1 MSNEMTTKHAEA
13 QTEVPRRESTQ
24 SVTFAPRVDILETE
38 QELLLLADMP
48 GIRPNSVDIRYDKGE
63 LVLHGRCAAPERRG
77 DHLHSEYAVGDFYR
91 AFTIADGIDPDRIAA
106 EMKNGVLTVHLP
118 KAEKVKPKRI
128 AVHGG

>member
-1 MSNEMTTKHAEA
+1 MR
-13 QTEVPRRESTQ
+13 PRSCDR
-24 SVTFAPRVDILETE
+24 AIP
-38 QELLLLADMP
+38 A
-48 GIRPNSVDIRYDKGE
+48 N
-63 LVLHGRCAAPERRG
+63 AAPVSAAASRTKCARVAVISVHG
-77 DHLHSEYAVGDFYR
+77 TAAVGDFYR